1 VSIVVFYWFFGT
13 TPTRTNSSLNQ
24 TMVTGVA
31 RASHRG
37 YNPVLD
43 KSIAMG
49 SVKSAGLLQEVFVGR
64 IKLSSAFIAI
74 VMLTSMASAKPA
86 HLRCE
91 YLENPLGIDKSS
103 PQLSWQSDNAER
115 NWKQAAY
122 EVLVADSADQLQVG
136 HANVWDSGKIQSGE
150 SVGVIYHGPV
160 LNSRS
165 RYYWKIRVW
174 DSAGQVSE
182 SAETAWWETGLL
194 RPADWKAKWIHW
206 TNPQDDADRRDI
218 RWIWVAGQ
226 DAMSV
231 VPNTTAI
238 FRDTF
243 DLPQPPRD
251 AALML
256 VAQGDFVA
264 EVNGHEV
271 ESKKGWGTFVQ
282 CDISDEL
289 VTGKNVIEVKVKAPD
304 ASDETAKTSK
314 TGLAALVRIA
324 RSDGSIVRIPTDGKW
339 EASVKNTSGWQSAQV
354 VANLTDKRLEDP
366 GPLPQPAAYLRKA
379 VVLAKKVRDARLYVT
394 ALGSY
399 RIALNGRPVGTDV
412 LTPDFTDYRKR
423 VLYQTYDV
431 TNLLVNGRN
440 VVSALLGDGWYGS
453 GLTWAGTH
461 FFPSPDR
468 FMAQLEVDYTDGSHE
483 TVVTDPSWKV
493 SASPIVKSDIYGGEV
508 YDARLEQTG
517 WQTAGFDDSKWQSAV
532 STDAPPIAVSSQIT
546 TPAKIVATLNP
557 KQVMPIANG
566 KYIFDMGQNMVG
578 WATLKVKGM
587 AGTKIRL
594 RFAEILSPDGTIYT
608 ENLRNADATDVYI
621 LRGGGEETFAPHFT
635 FHGFRYVEVT
645 GYPGT
650 PALDAINGEVV
661 SSLSGDPVAK
671 LTTSSDLVNKMWSIG
686 IWGQRGNFLSIP
698 TDCPQR
704 DERMGWMGDAGV
716 FWRTGSYNFDIAA
729 FSQKFMQDIVD
740 AQNRQGAFTNISP
753 NTLPSSMDESADPS
767 PSSDLIGAPGW
778 GDAGVIVPWTTWMQ
792 YGNKAIIT
800 ENWRAMQRWM
810 EFIQSRNPDYLRKN
824 GVGPNF
830 SDWLAPDQNTD
841 KDLLAT
847 AYWALIANMMSQMA
861 RAVGK
866 EDDAERY
873 DGIVQNIR
881 GAFQKAYIKDDGEVG
896 TGTQTSYV
904 VALYTKMAPTAL
916 EPALVDKLV
925 KNIEARQWH
934 LSTGF
939 LGTPFLL
946 FTLADHGRTDVAY
959 RLLLNDTYPSWG
971 YMLSK
976 GATTW
981 WERWNG
987 DTGDPAMNSYNHYAF
1002 GSVIAWV
1009 YRYAAGID
1017 TTTAAPGFK
1026 EIVIHPHLDA
1036 SMKSARAEY
1045 DSIYGKIV
1053 SDWTTTPSGSF
1064 SLKVTI
1070 PANTSAKVFLPA
1082 AAGKHITESGNPVQA
1097 PQEDGSSVVKV
1108 GAGFY
1113 DFEVK

>member
-1 VSIVVFYWFFGT
+1 
-13 TPTRTNSSLNQ
+13 
-24 TMVTGVA
+24 
-31 RASHRG
+31 
-37 YNPVLD
+37 
-43 KSIAMG
+43 
-49 SVKSAGLLQEVFVGR
+49 VFVER
-64 IKLSSAFIAI
+64 VKLSSAFIAI
-74 VMLTSMASAKPA
+74 VVLTSMASATPV

-91 YLENPLGIDKSS
+91 YLENPLGIDKAT

-115 NWKQAAY
+115 NWEQAAY
-122 EVLVADSADQLQVG
+122 EVLVASSAEQLQAG
-136 HANVWDSGKIQSGE
+136 DTNVWDSGKIESAE
-150 SVGVIYHGPV
+150 SVGILYQGRA
-160 LNSRS
+160 LDSRT

-174 DSAGQVSE
+174 DSTGRVSE
-182 SAETAWWETGLL
+182 SGEIAWWETGVLH
-194 RPADWKAKWIHW
+194 ATDWKAKWIHW
-206 TNPQDDADRRDI
+206 VNPEEAADRRDI
-218 RWIWVAGQ
+218 RWIWQAGQ
-226 DAMSV
+226 DAMAAA
-231 VPNTTAI
+231 PNTTTI
-238 FRDTF
+238 FRESF
-243 DLPQPPRD
+243 DLPQQPRD
-251 AALML
+251 AALIL

-264 EVNGHEV
+264 KVNGHEV
-271 ESKKGWGTFVQ
+271 ESKKGWSTFVR
-282 CDISDEL
+282 CDISDQL
-289 VTGKNVIEVKVKAPD
+289 VVGKNVVEVNVKAPD
-304 ASDETAKTSK
+304 VSDETAKTSK
-314 TGLAALVRIA
+314 AGLAALVTIT
-324 RSDGSIVRIPTDGKW
+324 RSDGSILRVPTDARW
-339 EASVKNTSGWQSAQV
+339 EARGENTARWKPAQV
-354 VANLTDKRLEDP
+354 VADLTEKQLEDP
-366 GPLPQPAAYLRKA
+366 GPLPQPAPCLRKT
-379 VVLAKKVRDARLYVT
+379 VVLSKSIKNARLYVT

-399 RIALNGRPVGTDV
+399 RIALNGSPVGTDV

-431 TNLLVNGRN
+431 TNLLVKGPN

-461 FFPSPDR
+461 FFPAPDR
-468 FMAQLEVDYTDGSHE
+468 LMAQLEVDYTDGSRE

-508 YDARLEQTG
+508 YDARLEQAG
-517 WQTAGFDDSKWQSAV
+517 WQTAGFDDSKWQSAAV
-532 STDAPPIAVSSQIT
+532 ADAPSIAVSSQIT
-546 TPAKIVATLNP
+546 APVRVIATLNP
-557 KQVMPIANG
+557 KQVTLIANG

-578 WATLKVKGM
+578 WTTLKVRGI
-587 AGTKIRL
+587 AGTRVRL
-594 RFAEILSPDGTIYT
+594 RFAEILTPDGTIYT

-621 LRGGGEETFAPHFT
+621 LRGGGVETFAPHFT

-650 PALDAINGEVV
+650 PALDAIRGEVV
-661 SSLSGDPVAK
+661 SSISGEPVAK

-704 DERMGWMGDAGV
+704 DERLGWMGDAGV

-740 AQNRQGAFTNISP
+740 AQNRQGAFTNVSP
-753 NTLPSSMDESADPS
+753 NTLPSSMDQSADPS

-800 ENWRAMQRWM
+800 EDWDAMQHWM
-810 EFIQSRNPDYLRKN
+810 EFIQSRNPEYLRKN

-830 SDWLAPDQNTD
+830 ADWLAPDQNTN

-861 RAVGK
+861 HAVGK
-866 EDDAERY
+866 ENDAKRY

-881 GAFQKAYIKDDGEVG
+881 TAFQKAYINDDGEVG

-904 VALYTKMAPTAL
+904 VALYTKMAPAAL

-946 FTLADHGRTDVAY
+946 FTLADHGRTDIAY
-959 RLLLNDTYPSWG
+959 RLLMNDTYPSWG

-1017 TTTAAPGFK
+1017 TTSAGPGFK
-1026 EIVIHPHLDA
+1026 EIVIHPHLGA
-1036 SMKSARAEY
+1036 RMKSARAEY

-1053 SDWTTTPSGSF
+1053 SDWTTTSSGSF
-1064 SLKVTI
+1064 ALKVTI
-1070 PANTSAKVFLPA
+1070 PANTSARVFLPA
-1082 AAGKHITESGNPVQA
+1082 AAGTHLTESGYPVEAQ
-1097 PQEDGSSVVKV
+1097 QEDGSSVVKV
-1108 GAGFY
+1108 GAGSY
-1113 DFEVK
+1113 TFEVK